1 MGDVSAL
8 AVDDLTEGE
17 DFFAELRQAGFVVVA
32 HVVVAPVCLVL
43 KGEILVFPVPGAE
56 QKVAYAYVEH
66 LREAQDYR
74 VYYGCRSDFYA
85 AVCDTPLRIGGISL
99 SFRSISPFHQSCTP
113 VHSIFQ
119 KESVLENPVKSRKV
133 L

>member
-32 HVVVAPVCLVL
+32 HVVVAPVCLVHKASVEAVAHRLVL
-43 KGEILVFPVPGAE
+43 KGEILVFPVSGAE

-66 LREAQDYR
+66 LRDAQDYR

-85 AVCDTPLRIGGISL
+85 AVVG
-99 SFRSISPFHQSCTP
+99 H
-113 VHSIFQ
+113 
-119 KESVLENPVKSRKV
+119 
-133 L
+133 